1 MYPGH
6 IKGKLLFIQG
16 TIAYVPQQAWIQ
28 NATLRNNILFGKNY
42 RSSKYDSILEACA
55 LKQDLQILPGGDK
68 TEIGEKVDHIVRSGN
83 DLEPDMRSHC

>member
-1 MYPGH
+1 MAHKKVNFYV
-6 IKGKLLFIQG
+6 FQG

-55 LKQDLQILPGGDK
+55 LKPDLQILPGGDK
-68 TEIGEKVDHIVRSGN
+68 TEIGEKVGN
-83 DLEPDMRSHC
+83 KNAF